1 MEIKR
6 QPGRGFYQNAL
17 YSSRGER
24 MESQSTA
31 GTTLPDVAAR
41 FTQWPHLLIWKQ
53 GFLRGSFR
61 MDVYYFTPNTS
72 FICFFFL
79 GGKLEVR
86 EERNVGVPLFGS
98 AALAH

>member
-1 MEIKR
+1 
-6 QPGRGFYQNAL
+6 
-17 YSSRGER
+17 

-53 GFLRGSFR
+53 GFLRGSFG

-72 FICFFFL
+72 FICFFFRRKIGGQGRGKRGSSPVQL
-79 GGKLEVR
+79 GRGSSLTLTGEV
-86 EERNVGVPLFGS
+86 FQ
-98 AALAH
+98 ALSEPVL

>member
-1 MEIKR
+1 
-6 QPGRGFYQNAL
+6 
-17 YSSRGER
+17 

-53 GFLRGSFR
+53 GFLRGSFT

-72 FICFFFL
+72 FLFFFRRKIGGQGREKRGSSPVQL
-79 GGKLEVR
+79 GSVSSLTLTGEV
-86 EERNVGVPLFGS
+86 FQ
-98 AALAH
+98 ALSEPVL

>member
-31 GTTLPDVAAR
+31 GTTLPDVAAK

-72 FICFFFL
+72 FFCFFL

>member
-1 MEIKR
+1 
-6 QPGRGFYQNAL
+6 
-17 YSSRGER
+17 

-72 FICFFFL
+72 FLFFFRRKIGGQGREKRGSSPVQL
-79 GGKLEVR
+79 GSVSSLTLTGEV
-86 EERNVGVPLFGS
+86 FQ
-98 AALAH
+98 ALSEPVL